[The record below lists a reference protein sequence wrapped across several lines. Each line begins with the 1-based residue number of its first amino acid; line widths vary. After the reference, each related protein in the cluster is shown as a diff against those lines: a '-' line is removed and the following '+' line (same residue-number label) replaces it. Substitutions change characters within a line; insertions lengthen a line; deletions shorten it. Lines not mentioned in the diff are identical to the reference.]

1 MTNKDCTTPSLSYF
15 ILTRRGFESTD
26 GAPLLRLSMAEFC
39 DLTNKGFWRI
49 LAYSAASIEMKLKG
63 WNKTKQEN
71 EEVPERLK
79 KECEQFLIPPTIVN
93 GSAMGLSVVYKK
105 TIKTK
110 EGKEMIPAGTIDNKI
125 YNLLTT
131 LTASR

>member
-1 MTNKDCTTPSLSYF
+1 
-15 ILTRRGFESTD
+15 
-26 GAPLLRLSMAEFC
+26 MAEFC

-79 KECEQFLIPPTIVN
+79 KECEQFLIPPTIVS